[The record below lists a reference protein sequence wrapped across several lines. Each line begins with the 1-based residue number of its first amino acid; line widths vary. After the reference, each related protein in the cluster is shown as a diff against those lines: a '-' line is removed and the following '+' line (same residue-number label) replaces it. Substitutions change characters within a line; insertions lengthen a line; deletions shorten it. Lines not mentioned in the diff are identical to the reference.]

1 VRVAQRWAGTSWGT
15 IFIPRVGHEV
25 VLEFIDGDPDQ
36 PLIVGS
42 VYNAQNMPPYELPA
56 NKTQSGIKTRSMDAQ
71 GTQGAASDFN
81 ELRFEDK
88 AGSEDIYF
96 HAQKDFHRVV
106 ENDDD
111 LRVGHDQVIEIKNH
125 RTETVKDGN
134 EKVTI
139 EKGNR
144 QIYVDKG
151 NDLHQVKMGNREAV
165 IDMGND
171 TLTVKMGN
179 HVRKINLG
187 KSETEAMQSI
197 ELKVG
202 QSSVKLD
209 QMGVTIKG
217 MMIKIE
223 GTVSLET
230 KAIMAQHKGDAMMV
244 IKGGITMIN

>member
-1 VRVAQRWAGTSWGT
+1 VVQKWAGPQYGA
-15 IFIPRVGHEV
+15 IFIPRPGHEV
-25 VLEFIDGDPDQ
+25 VIEFIDGDPDQ
-36 PLIVGS
+36 PIITGCL
-42 VYNAQNMPPYELPA
+42 YNKQNMPPYTLPD
-56 NKTQSGIKTRSMDAQ
+56 NFTQTGVKTRSL
-71 GTQGAASDFN
+71 TQNADGGAEEFN

-88 AGSEDIYF
+88 QGSEDVYF

-111 LRVGHDQVIEIKNH
+111 LKVGHDQTIEIKNH

-144 QIYVDKG
+144 EIYVNTG
-151 NDLHQVKMGNREAV
+151 NDKHQVKTGNREAI
-165 IDMGND
+165 IDMGNES
-171 TLTVKMGN
+171 LTIKLGN
-179 HVRKINLG
+179 QTTKINLG

-217 MMIKIE
+217 VMIKVE
-223 GTVSLET
+223 G
-230 KAIMAQHKGDAMMV
+230 MAQIQQKAPLYQADGTALV
-244 IKGGITMIN
+244 QIKGGITMIN